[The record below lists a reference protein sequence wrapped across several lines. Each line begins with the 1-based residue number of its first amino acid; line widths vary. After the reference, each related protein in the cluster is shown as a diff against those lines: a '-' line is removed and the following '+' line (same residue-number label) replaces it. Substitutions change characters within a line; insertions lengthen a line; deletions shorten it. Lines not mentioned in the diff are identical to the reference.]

1 MKKIIL
7 LASVITVAS
16 FASCKKA
23 AKCECTTSLSSVTH
37 NGVSQS
43 LVGYTDVE
51 VNTKEISKTSK
62 KNAAAQCGNATDVD
76 TQTDVSGSSTDTW
89 VYTKSTTCAIK

>member
-23 AKCECTTSLSSVTH
+23 VKCECTTTVTSQTYNGSNSLGNTTMT
-37 NGVSQS
+37 NVS
-43 LVGYTDVE
+43 TRD
-51 VNTKEISKTSK
+51 IAKTSK
-62 KNAAAQCGNATDVD
+62 KTAEAICAGGT
-76 TQTDVSGSSTDTW
+76 STDT
-89 VYTKSTTCAIK
+89 YSQPSGSTTNTQITNSSTTCAIK

>member
-23 AKCECTTSLSSVTH
+23 ATCECTTTVTSETY
-37 NGVSQS
+37 NGVNSMGTSSQ
-43 LVGYTDVE
+43 TTVE
-51 VNTKEISKTSK
+51 TREISKTSK
-62 KNAAAQCGNATDVD
+62 KTAAAICGNGT
-76 TQTDVSGSSTDTW
+76 TTSTYNSGGSSSNTSITNS
-89 VYTKSTTCAIK
+89 STTCAIK

>member
-23 AKCECTTSLSSVTH
+23 AKCECTTTVTSYTS
-37 NGVSQS
+37 NGVDVLGNQSQTT
-43 LVGYTDVE
+43 VTTRD
-51 VNTKEISKTSK
+51 ISKTSK
-62 KNAAAQCGNATDVD
+62 KTAAAMCGGGTDV
-76 TQTDVSGSSTDTW
+76 QTSTSTSGGTTYTDILSS
-89 VYTKSTTCAIK
+89 STTCAIK

>member
-23 AKCECTTSLSSVTH
+23 ATCSCTTTVNTQTY
-37 NGVSQS
+37 NGVNSM
-43 LVGYTDVE
+43 
-51 VNTKEISKTSK
+51 VNQTQTTVSTREISKTSK
-62 KNAAAQCGNATDVD
+62 KTAAAICGNGTDETTFVDSNGTTD
-76 TQTDVSGSSTDTW
+76 TQI
-89 VYTKSTTCAIK
+89 TKSSTTCAIK

>member
-23 AKCECTTSLSSVTH
+23 VKCECTTTVTSQTY
-37 NGVSQS
+37 NGSNSMGNSTMTNVS
-43 LVGYTDVE
+43 TRD
-51 VNTKEISKTSK
+51 IAKTSK
-62 KNAAAQCGNATDVD
+62 KTAAAICAGGTETETYTNP
-76 TQTDVSGSSTDTW
+76 SGSTTNTQITNS
-89 VYTKSTTCAIK
+89 STTCAIK

>member
-23 AKCECTTSLSSVTH
+23 VKCECTTTVTSQTS
-37 NGVSQS
+37 NGV
-43 LVGYTDVE
+43 DVMG
-51 VNTKEISKTSK
+51 NTTTTTVDTRDIAKTSK
-62 KNAAAQCGNATDVD
+62 KNCCCYLC
-76 TQTDVSGSSTDTW
+76 W
-89 VYTKSTTCAIK
+89 WF

>member
-23 AKCECTTSLSSVTH
+23 ATCECTTTVTSQTY
-37 NGVSQS
+37 NGVNSMGTSSQ
-43 LVGYTDVE
+43 TT
-51 VNTKEISKTSK
+51 VNTREISKTSK
-62 KNAAAQCGNATDVD
+62 KTAAAICGNGTE
-76 TQTDVSGSSTDTW
+76 TSTYNSGGSSSNTQITNS
-89 VYTKSTTCAIK
+89 STTCAIK

>member
-23 AKCECTTSLSSVTH
+23 AKCECTTTVTSQTY
-37 NGVSQS
+37 NGTNSMGNQTQTTVS
-43 LVGYTDVE
+43 TRD
-51 VNTKEISKTSK
+51 ISKTSK
-62 KNAAAQCGNATDVD
+62 KTAEAICGGGT
-76 TQTDVSGSSTDTW
+76 TTDT
-89 VYTKSTTCAIK
+89 YNSGGTSSNTSITNSSTTCAIK

>member
-23 AKCECTTSLSSVTH
+23 ATCECTTTVTGQSTNGTAANLSGYSNTTVT
-37 NGVSQS
+37 
-43 LVGYTDVE
+43 
-51 VNTKEISKTSK
+51 TKEISKTSK
-62 KNAAAQCGNATDVD
+62 KTAAAMCGNGET
-76 TQTDVSGSSTDTW
+76 TQTTTSTFGSTTNTQVQTS
-89 VYTKSTTCAIK
+89 STTCAIK

>member
-23 AKCECTTSLSSVTH
+23 ATCECTTTVTSQTY
-37 NGVSQS
+37 NGVNSMGTTSQTS
-43 LVGYTDVE
+43 VE
-51 VNTKEISKTSK
+51 TREISKTSK
-62 KNAAAQCGNATDVD
+62 KTAAAICGNGT
-76 TQTDVSGSSTDTW
+76 TTETYNNGSSSSPVTQITNA
-89 VYTKSTTCAIK
+89 STTCAIK